1 MTSKYSCLFV
11 VGLTILSVVDRDA
24 SAFMPEPPVET
35 VRSDASEYRNGSAD
49 TKKRPELSESDLKLT
64 LEFAAEHHPELAR
77 LLKHLRQSRPQEFQR
92 AARELH
98 LQVLTLHKLRDRNP
112 VRYAHQLEV
121 WKYDSQIRVLVA
133 KWSRTRDESLE
144 LNIRGLLQQR
154 REAKLAQLQ
163 AEHARLTE
171 QLQKVQDQISSH
183 AEASDAAIERDWEQL
198 TKKTNAR
205 RKTQPQTTSEPT
217 QSEVSQ

>member
-1 MTSKYSCLFV
+1 MTSKYAGLIVITFLIMYVMDDVAAFV
-11 VGLTILSVVDRDA
+11 
-24 SAFMPEPPVET
+24 PEPPAGT
-35 VRSDASEYRNGSAD
+35 VSSVPSEYSQGSAD
-49 TKKRPELSESDLKLT
+49 TKKRPDLSESELKLT
-64 LEFAAEHHPELAR
+64 LDFAAEHHPELAR

-92 AARELH
+92 AVRELH
-98 LQVLTLHKLRDRNP
+98 QQVLLLQRLRERNP

-121 WKYDSQIRVLVA
+121 WKCDSQIRVLVA

-144 LNIRGLLQQR
+144 LQIRGLLQQR
-154 REAKLAQLQ
+154 RDAKLAQLQ

-171 QLQKVQDQISSH
+171 QLQKIQDQIASH
-183 AEASDAAIERDWEQL
+183 AEASDAAIDREWEQL

-205 RKTQPQTTSEPT
+205 RKTQQQTTSEPT

>member
-1 MTSKYSCLFV
+1 MTAKYR
-11 VGLTILSVVDRDA
+11 GLIVPAFIIMYAMDDIAV
-24 SAFMPEPPVET
+24 AFMPEPPAET
-35 VRSDASEYRNGSAD
+35 VSSASSEYSHGSAD
-49 TKKRPELSESDLKLT
+49 TKKRPELSESELTLT

-98 LQVLTLHKLRDRNP
+98 QQVLTLQKLRERNP

-121 WKYDSQIRVLVA
+121 WKCDSQIRVLVA

-144 LNIRGLLQQR
+144 LQIRGLLQQR
-154 REAKLAQLQ
+154 RDAKLAQLQ

-171 QLQKVQDQISSH
+171 QLQKVQDQIASH
-183 AEASDAAIERDWEQL
+183 TEASDTGIEREWEQL
-198 TKKTNAR
+198 TKKTNVR
-205 RKTQPQTTSEPT
+205 RKTQQQTTSEPT